1 MKKALTYDDVNIVP
15 KYSEVESRRD
25 VDLTSRLTKN
35 RYLNVPLVSSP
46 MDTIT
51 EYEMAYMMWNHGGVG
66 FIHRFM
72 EIETQAKMVSELK
85 SEIESSWVGTK
96 HLYENLD
103 EEIENTN
110 SKVQIRILESMKGT
124 KAWFENSPL
133 GAAIGVTG
141 DYLERAQEL
150 VSSGCNVILLD
161 IAHGHHKLVKE
172 GLRRL
177 KNEVNGK
184 FEIIA
189 GCVATALGAKDL
201 CEWGADGLR
210 VGIGNGSLCETR
222 IRTGVGI
229 PQVTAL
235 LDCVTAADTY
245 NCPTIADG
253 GVRYIGDV
261 CKGLACGADSVMLG
275 SLLSGTKETPGDI
288 SKVGKWPNEQ
298 LFKKYRGSAS
308 FDSKIDRGESE
319 NVEGNSR
326 LIPYKG
332 KVRRIMGD
340 IKEGIKSSC
349 SYVGATNLDEF
360 RSLAEFIKV
369 TEAGQVEAK
378 AHLLDK

>member
-1 MKKALTYDDVNIVP
+1 MRRALTYDDVNIVP
-15 KYSEVESRRD
+15 KYSELESRND

-35 RYLNVPLVSSP
+35 IELNVPLISSP